1 MTEPWY
7 TTRQTMTTN
16 ELDLDIFF
24 MRMALREAVA
34 AGDDGEVPIGAVLVR
49 DETVL
54 GKAHNQV
61 ERLRDP
67 TAHAEILAITQACQ
81 ALGDWRLTNTTLY
94 VTKEPCPMCAGAL
107 ALARIPRL
115 VYGIADPQRG
125 GAGTVFQI
133 PNHSGMLHHIKIA
146 SGVLADECR
155 DVIQQF
161 FRARRRDSAG
171 STRQEP

>member
-1 MTEPWY
+1 MTDSN
-7 TTRQTMTTN
+7 Q
-16 ELDLDIFF
+16 DIDVFF
-24 MRMALREAVA
+24 MRMALREAVF
-34 AGDDGEVPIGAVLVR
+34 AGDEGEVPIGAVLVR
-49 DETVL
+49 AETVL

-61 ERLRDP
+61 ERLRDA
-67 TAHAEILAITQACQ
+67 TAHAEILAITQASQ
-81 ALGDWRLTNTTLY
+81 ALGDWRLTDTTLY

-133 PNHSGMLHHIKIA
+133 PNHPGMLHHIKIA
-146 SGVLADECR
+146 SGILADECR

-161 FRARRRDSAG
+161 FRTRRRDSAAA
-171 STRQEP
+171 TKQEP